1 MERDGIR
8 LMKTAWG
15 RGSGPEADGLSAAWR
30 MLGWLLLTQSAVA
43 LVGRS
48 LAPLAPLME
57 DELQL
62 SKAQVGLLTAALF
75 LGQSLVSLPAG
86 FLADRYGTRRLL
98 LVLAL
103 CLGCSFVVVAQLEL
117 FWWIVF
123 FVVLGGMGYGAMHPV
138 SNRGIIF
145 WFPLTRRGTA
155 MGLKQMGVTVGSA
168 LAVLL
173 LLPLALQIGWRLTM
187 VMACLVLFAIGLAA
201 FWGYRDV
208 PGSEG
213 GTAASFRAFLASVL
227 RMARHRRLWAISLS
241 AFGLSAAQMCLTTYV
256 VFFGHEQLGYSLV
269 AAGLL
274 LLTSEVGGS
283 LGRVLWGI
291 ISDRLFGGRRIIVLL
306 IITLMT
312 ALGSVVAAFLPAG
325 VPFWLTVAFVAVLG
339 FGIAGYNGIW
349 MNAAA
354 ESVPKQW
361 AGLASGFSISVGSWG
376 VIVGPPVFGWLVD
389 ASGAYTV
396 PWLFVTAMMAM
407 VTSLLLWAGA
417 MDKAGLVKA
426 VSSP

>member
-1 MERDGIR
+1 MERDGVR

-145 WFPLTRRGTA
+145 
-155 MGLKQMGVTVGSA
+155 
-168 LAVLL
+168 
-173 LLPLALQIGWRLTM
+173 
-187 VMACLVLFAIGLAA
+187 
-201 FWGYRDV
+201 
-208 PGSEG
+208 
-213 GTAASFRAFLASVL
+213 
-227 RMARHRRLWAISLS
+227 
-241 AFGLSAAQMCLTTYV
+241 
-256 VFFGHEQLGYSLV
+256 
-269 AAGLL
+269 
-274 LLTSEVGGS
+274 
-283 LGRVLWGI
+283 
-291 ISDRLFGGRRIIVLL
+291 
-306 IITLMT
+306 
-312 ALGSVVAAFLPAG
+312 
-325 VPFWLTVAFVAVLG
+325 
-339 FGIAGYNGIW
+339 
-349 MNAAA
+349 
-354 ESVPKQW
+354 
-361 AGLASGFSISVGSWG
+361 
-376 VIVGPPVFGWLVD
+376 
-389 ASGAYTV
+389 
-396 PWLFVTAMMAM
+396 
-407 VTSLLLWAGA
+407 
-417 MDKAGLVKA
+417 
-426 VSSP
+426 